1 MPKANLI
8 AKTGEI
14 KQVELTEPIFQFRAS
29 EGLVHEAVRRVLASF
44 RQGTHDTKTRSEVR
58 GGGRKPWRQKGT
70 GRARAGS
77 IRSPLWKGGG
87 VVFGPH
93 PRDYDFDIPKKQ
105 RRKALFASLT
115 YKAESGEIYILDDFA
130 PDVPKTREAHEI
142 LKKAELAGRRVTLA
156 IAKEEHITGLSFRN
170 LPNVMVVEV
179 ESLNPYFVLNNQALV
194 FTKAAFERMKEVWLK
209 HAQS

>member
-1 MPKANLI
+1 MPKANVI
-8 AKTGEI
+8 EKEGNI
-14 KQVELTEPIFQFRAS
+14 KQIELNDPIFRVKAS
-29 EGLVHEAVRRVLASF
+29 EGLIHESVRRILAGF

-93 PRDYDFDIPKKQ
+93 PRDYYFDIPKKQ

-115 YKAESGEIYILDDFA
+115 YKAESGEIYILEEFN
-130 PDVPKTREAHEI
+130 PEKPKTREAVEI
-142 LKKAELAGRRVTLA
+142 LKKAGLQDKKITLVLNRDEINTA
-156 IAKEEHITGLSFRN
+156 LSFRN
-170 LPNVMVVEV
+170 LPNVIMIEADG
-179 ESLNPYFVLNNQALV
+179 LNPYFVLNNEYLV
-194 FTKAAFERMKEVWLK
+194 FTSAGFERMKEVWMK
-209 HAQS
+209 NA

>member
-1 MPKANLI
+1 MPKANVI
-8 AKTGEI
+8 AKSGEI
-14 KQVELTEPIFQFRAS
+14 KQIDLNEPIFQVKAS
-29 EGLVHEAVRRVLASF
+29 EGLVHEAVRRVLALY

-93 PRDYDFDIPKKQ
+93 PRDYDFEIPKKQ
-105 RRKALFASLT
+105 KRKALFATLT
-115 YKAESGEIYILDDFA
+115 HKAESGQIYILEDFN
-130 PDVPKTREAHEI
+130 PEVPKTKDAFEV
-142 LKKAELAGRRVTLA
+142 LKKVGLADLKVTVA
-156 IAKEEHITGLSFRN
+156 VERDEDRIALSFRN
-170 LPNVMVVEV
+170 LPNVFVVEV
-179 ESLNPYFVLNNQALV
+179 EALNPYFVLNNDALV

-209 HAQS
+209 NA